1 MSTTI
6 SAGMVIVSAEEL
18 RHIVR
23 GAVAEAVSMLQDSRE
38 NETLSFIDIKERW
51 GVSRSTCLRMMRE
64 GNFPM
69 PVDSGTREYRFRAAD
84 VEKAF
89 AKKADAARKTRIRP
103 DMRAGHR
110 A

>member
-23 GAVAEAVSMLQDSRE
+23 GAVAEAVSMLQDSRD
-38 NETLSFIDIKERW
+38 NETLSFVDIKARW
-51 GVSRSTCLRMMRE
+51 GVSRSTCLRMMRD
-64 GNFPM
+64 GDFPQ
-69 PVDSGTREYRFRAAD
+69 PVDSGTREYRFKAAD
-84 VEKAF
+84 VEAAF

-103 DMRAGHR
+103 DMRAGR
-110 A
+110 R